1 MTGQDLKLA
10 LRAGRRVY
18 GTCIV
23 STSPSWPP
31 MVAACSLDFVFIDTE
46 HIPIDRAQL
55 SWMCRTYAA
64 MGLPPIVRI
73 PKPDAHAACM
83 ALDGGAL
90 GVVAPY
96 MERLEEVRDLRGAVK
111 YRPLKGARLDRV
123 LDGKEALEPE
133 LKAYLEKYNANNL
146 CIVNIESVPAMEAL
160 DSILKVSDV
169 DAILVGPH
177 DLSISL
183 GIPENYTHPKFTAAM
198 KRIIEKSRAAGRG
211 VGYHFSFGLDTAIN
225 WAKMGANF
233 IVHSTD
239 LFLVRD
245 ALQREIG
252 QFRTT
257 FGESIEKG
265 AVHEL
270 GGDHVVI

>member
-1 MTGQDLKLA
+1 MTGRELKEA

-18 GTCIV
+18 GTCVV

-31 MVAACSLDFVFIDTE
+31 MIAACGLDFVFIDTE
-46 HIPIDRAQL
+46 HVPIDRAQL
-55 SWMCRTYAA
+55 SWMCRAYAA
-64 MGLPPIVRI
+64 LGLPPVVRI

-83 ALDGGAL
+83 ALDGGAA

-123 LDGKEALEPE
+123 LDGKETLEPE
-133 LKAYLEKYNANNL
+133 LRAYLERYNANNL
-146 CIVNIESVPAMEAL
+146 CIVNVESVPAMEAL
-160 DSILKVSDV
+160 DAILRVPDV

-198 KRIIEKSRAAGRG
+198 KTIIEKSRAAGVG
-211 VGYHFSFGLDTAIN
+211 VGYHFSFGLETAID

-252 QFRTT
+252 KLRST
-257 FGESIEKG
+257 FGDDAPKQSTTDP
-265 AVHEL
+265 
-270 GGDHVVI
+270 GGGHVVV

>member
-1 MTGQDLKLA
+1 MTGKQLREA

-23 STSPSWPP
+23 SPSASWAP
-31 MVAACSLDFVFIDTE
+31 MIASCGLDFVFIDTE
-46 HIPIDRAQL
+46 HIPIDRAEL
-55 SWMCRTYAA
+55 SWMCRAYGAL
-64 MGLPPIVRI
+64 GLPPVVRI

-83 ALDGGAL
+83 VLDGGAA

-96 MERLEEVRDLRGAVK
+96 METLDEVNALRGAVK
-111 YRPLKGARLDRV
+111 YRPLKGARLVRA
-123 LDGKEALEPE
+123 LDYPASLEPE
-133 LKAYLEKYNANNL
+133 LRAYLDTYNANNL
-146 CIVNIESVPAMEAL
+146 CVVNIESVPAMDAL
-160 DSILKVSDV
+160 DKILRIQEV

-183 GIPENYTHPKFTAAM
+183 AVPEQYTHPKFTAAM
-198 KRIIEKSRAAGRG
+198 KTIIEKSRAAGVG
-211 VGYHFSFGLDTAIN
+211 VGYHFSFGLDVAME

-252 QFRTT
+252 TFRTK
-257 FGESIEKG
+257 FGDQTTQKD
-265 AVHEL
+265 V
-270 GGDHVVI
+270 GGDHVVV

>member
-1 MTGQDLKLA
+1 MTGRELKQA

-18 GTCIV
+18 GTCIA
-23 STSPSWPP
+23 SPSPSWAP
-31 MVAACSLDFVFIDTE
+31 MIAACGLDFVFIDTE
-46 HIPIDRAQL
+46 HIPIDRSDL
-55 SWMCRTYAA
+55 SWMCRTYGA
-64 MGLPPIVRI
+64 MGLPPVVRI

-83 ALDGGAL
+83 ALDGGAV

-96 MERLEEVRDLRGAVK
+96 METLEEVHALRGAVK
-111 YRPLKGARLDRV
+111 YRPLKGARLERALHDP
-123 LDGKEALEPE
+123 ASLEPE
-133 LKAYLEKYNANNL
+133 LRAYLERYNANNL
-146 CIVNIESVPAMEAL
+146 CAVNVESVPAMDAL
-160 DSILKVSDV
+160 NEVLKVPDI

-198 KRIIEKSRAAGRG
+198 KTIIGKSRAAGIG
-211 VGYHFSFGLDTAIN
+211 VGYHFSFGLDIAVE
-225 WAKMGANF
+225 WARMGANF

-252 QFRTT
+252 AFRAE
-257 FGESIEKG
+257 FGGKAEKP
-265 AVHEL
+265 
-270 GGDHVVI
+270 GDGMGSGHVVV

>member
-1 MTGQDLKLA
+1 MTGKQLREA
-10 LRAGRRVY
+10 LRAGKRVY

-23 STSPSWPP
+23 SPSASWAP
-31 MVAACSLDFVFIDTE
+31 MIASCGLDFVFIDTE
-46 HIPIDRAQL
+46 HIPIDRAEL
-55 SWMCRTYAA
+55 SWMCRAYGAL
-64 MGLPPIVRI
+64 GLPPVVRI

-83 ALDGGAL
+83 ALDGGAA

-96 MERLEEVRDLRGAVK
+96 METLDEVHALRGAVK
-111 YRPLKGARLDRV
+111 YRPLKGARLERA
-123 LDGKEALEPE
+123 LREPKSLEPE
-133 LKAYLEKYNANNL
+133 LRAYLDNYNANNL
-146 CIVNIESVPAMEAL
+146 CVVNVESIPAMEKL
-160 DSILKVSDV
+160 DEILRVPEV

-183 GIPENYTHPKFTAAM
+183 AVPEQYTHPKFTAAM
-198 KRIIEKSRAAGRG
+198 KTIIEKSRAAGVG
-211 VGYHFSFGLDTAIN
+211 VGYHFSFGLDVAME

-252 QFRTT
+252 TFRSK
-257 FGESIEKG
+257 FGDQVSTQKD
-265 AVHEL
+265 V
-270 GGDHVVI
+270 GGDHVVV